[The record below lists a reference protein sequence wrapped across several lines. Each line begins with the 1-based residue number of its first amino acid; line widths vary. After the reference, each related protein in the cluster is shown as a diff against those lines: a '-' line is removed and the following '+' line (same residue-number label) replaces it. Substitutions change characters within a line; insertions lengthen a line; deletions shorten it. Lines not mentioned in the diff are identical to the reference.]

1 MSFYQ
6 NSMKNTDSSNSL
18 NSFQSNSHDSDQ
30 NILMKSLQK
39 MNTNKNHSDNLLSII
54 KTENSNP
61 QLSDLDAV
69 SSLYNK
75 LLINNNQNAQFQLEQ
90 QQNTLMNS
98 MQNKII
104 DFI

>member
-1 MSFYQ
+1 
-6 NSMKNTDSSNSL
+6 MKNTDSSNSL